1 MVVNVGKTQ
10 YVCSFKLLPRGIYM
24 QKKNDISKHVLFLKV
39 SMSRKVQ
46 MDVMLY
52 VMLIECFPGKDCP
65 AGMLQIMRLVVES
78 SGLRSQNLRS
88 SDFPNSH
95 KLTVYF

>member
-1 MVVNVGKTQ
+1 
-10 YVCSFKLLPRGIYM
+10 
-24 QKKNDISKHVLFLKV
+24 
-39 SMSRKVQ
+39 

-78 SGLRSQNLRS
+78 SDLRSQNLRS

-95 KLTVYF
+95 KLTVCF